1 MTSNRQ
7 PDAVKRLQL
16 LPRVRTLGITL
27 LALLALTIGYSQSYE
42 VGYHLDHRGSAAF
55 VYITSDFNLGYWG
68 SVGIWASPSV
78 ELTFSPSYLEGWAQ
92 VQFLI
97 DAPLATLSVRGKYEL
112 IDSRT
117 RAEFR
122 VGLLIG
128 N

>member
-1 MTSNRQ
+1 MTFKVPLAARNSLR
-7 PDAVKRLQL
+7 PLAWTKRLG
-16 LPRVRTLGITL
+16 VVL
-27 LALLALTIGYSQSYE
+27 LALLALSVGQSQSYE